1 MLSLEPKT
9 ITMRARPGNGHKFF
23 GSAFIRYFLSDNS
36 LGDEL
41 GEEKE
46 DKSADEDT
54 GKAAA

>member
-1 MLSLEPKT
+1 
-9 ITMRARPGNGHKFF
+9 MRARPGNGHKFF